1 MNVERFT
8 HEAYSSIL
16 NTLKSSRRVIG
27 GVADFW
33 ENQQTARVILRHDAD
48 RWVQQSI
55 RLARLENQHGV
66 KATYY
71 FRATPSGHFPV
82 QAIQTIA
89 NLGHEVGYHYETL
102 SLCKGDRIKALELF
116 AQNLETFR
124 QIAPCTTVSMHGAPL
139 SPYDNLAL
147 LKDIDLRT
155 FGLVGDAVLS
165 FLSEDVIYY
174 TDTGGTWNADEKM
187 NMRDRIHS
195 SATAPLGVF
204 PGSSPAFSTL
214 LETSPSIMYIS
225 SHPERWAHNQFNL
238 LICRTLDFAAIT
250 IKHRLVQKSR

>member
-8 HEAYSSIL
+8 HEAYSRIL
-16 NTLKSSRRVIG
+16 DTLKDSRRDIG
-27 GVADFW
+27 GVADFLK
-33 ENQQTARVILRHDAD
+33 NHQTARVILRHDVD
-48 RWVQQSI
+48 RWVQQSE
-55 RLARLENQHGV
+55 RLAHLENKHGV

-71 FRATPSGHFPV
+71 FRATPGGRFPV

-102 SLCKGDRIKALELF
+102 SVCKGDLVKALELF

-147 LKDIDLRT
+147 LKDIDLRK
-155 FGLVGDAVLS
+155 FELVGDAVLS

-187 NMRDRIHS
+187 NMRDRIRS
-195 SATAPLGVF
+195 SANAPLGVF
-204 PGSSPAFSTL
+204 PGSSPAFKIL
-214 LETSPSIMYIS
+214 LETSPSIIYIS
-225 SHPERWAHNQFNL
+225 GHPERWAHNQCNL
-238 LICRTLDFAAIT
+238 LICRTLDLTANT
-250 IKHRLVQKSR
+250 VKRLFF